1 MTEAEARAQ
10 IEQLTNTLNYHN
22 DLYYKHNK
30 PEISDYA
37 FDQLLKQ
44 LEELEAQFPTLRL
57 PNSPT
62 QRVGSDL
69 DNDFPQVKHR
79 YPMLSLA
86 NTYSAE
92 EIQDFDKRAKK
103 NIGWHEEASLAYLCE
118 LKFDGVSISLIYEN
132 GLLVRAITRGDGV
145 QGDDVTANVKT
156 IRSIPLQIQA
166 ADFPPLFEVRGEIF
180 MPNAVFEA
188 LNKQMEDEG
197 KETYANP
204 RNTTSGSLKLKKST
218 EVAKRHLDC
227 YLYYLL
233 GENLPFATHEAS
245 LKALERWG
253 FQVSPTYRLCN
264 SLTEVMDY
272 IAHWEKGRF
281 ELPLE
286 TDGVVIK
293 VNDFALQ
300 QELGF
305 TAKSPRWAI
314 AYKYKA
320 ESAATLLEGITYQVG
335 RTGAITPVAELKP
348 VQLAGTT
355 VKRASLHNADEI
367 ERIGLRLGDT
377 VWVEKGGEIIPK
389 ITGFDQSKRPTDSQ
403 PFQYITHCPACQTAL
418 VRNAGE
424 AQHYCPNERLCP
436 PQIMGRLAHFA
447 HKKAMNINNLGE
459 ETIRLLYEQGLVLT
473 PADLYDL
480 KKEQLDFF
488 YKDTQKKKDDRLKVD
503 NLLNGIE
510 ASKQMPF
517 EKVLFALGI
526 RFVGET
532 VAKKLAAHFQNID
545 RLREATVEE
554 LTGIDEIGERIA
566 QSLVAYFADEEQ
578 IAQLQRLQAA
588 GLQFI
593 TDTPTQTLESDT
605 LAGKTFV
612 ISGVFTNISREELKD
627 KIEANGGKVQS
638 GVSSKTNYLVAGEN
652 MGPAKLEKAQKLG
665 VVVLSE
671 SQFFALLQTEKPS
684 PNLSAQQG
692 NLF

>member
-1 MTEAEARAQ
+1 
-10 IEQLTNTLNYHN
+10 
-22 DLYYKHNK
+22 
-30 PEISDYA
+30 
-37 FDQLLKQ
+37 
-44 LEELEAQFPTLRL
+44 
-57 PNSPT
+57 
-62 QRVGSDL
+62 
-69 DNDFPQVKHR
+69 
-79 YPMLSLA
+79 
-86 NTYSAE
+86 
-92 EIQDFDKRAKK
+92 
-103 NIGWHEEASLAYLCE
+103 
-118 LKFDGVSISLIYEN
+118 
-132 GLLVRAITRGDGV
+132 
-145 QGDDVTANVKT
+145 
-156 IRSIPLQIQA
+156 
-166 ADFPPLFEVRGEIF
+166 
-180 MPNAVFEA
+180 
-188 LNKQMEDEG
+188 
-197 KETYANP
+197 
-204 RNTTSGSLKLKKST
+204 
-218 EVAKRHLDC
+218 
-227 YLYYLL
+227 
-233 GENLPFATHEAS
+233 
-245 LKALERWG
+245 
-253 FQVSPTYRLCN
+253 
-264 SLTEVMDY
+264 
-272 IAHWEKGRF
+272 
-281 ELPLE
+281 
-286 TDGVVIK
+286 
-293 VNDFALQ
+293 
-300 QELGF
+300 
-305 TAKSPRWAI
+305 
-314 AYKYKA
+314 
-320 ESAATLLEGITYQVG
+320 
-335 RTGAITPVAELKP
+335 
-348 VQLAGTT
+348 
-355 VKRASLHNADEI
+355 
-367 ERIGLRLGDT
+367 
-377 VWVEKGGEIIPK
+377 
-389 ITGFDQSKRPTDSQ
+389 
-403 PFQYITHCPACQTAL
+403 
-418 VRNAGE
+418 
-424 AQHYCPNERLCP
+424 
-436 PQIMGRLAHFA
+436 
-447 HKKAMNINNLGE
+447 MNINNLGE